1 MRTLLAAIL
10 IVMPFAA
17 FADQAGESRSIT
29 SGRAR
34 HLPGMRE
41 SST

>member
-17 FADQAGESRSIT
+17 LADEAGIHV
-29 SGRAR
+29 GHVWARAATCR
-34 HLPGMRE
+34 A
-41 SST
+41 